1 MKKLLFISPVF
12 PDLNGAGR
20 EKRAYQWVM
29 KLQEDYE
36 VHLLVIRPERQ
47 DRRITDQDI
56 RSTTVIPRR
65 KTNKLASLLEFGWV
79 PLTRVDKE
87 ELQRHYGHVRY
98 DTLFCFRLYL
108 QDYALFLAP
117 LTRCGS
123 IELDMDD
130 LESSTHLKI
139 ASLFRNHG
147 HVRRAVTSY
156 LAALLFRR
164 KESRIGAEFGTVYLC
179 SDEDKASLGRRLPN
193 ADIRVMPNRL
203 SGVPGKLLLPDDAYQ
218 LLFIGSL
225 DYYPNEEAVT
235 WFIKKMLSAL
245 RRRDSR
251 WMLHVVG
258 FTSRPGFKDFLS
270 HADGVRYHGRV
281 ESLEQ
286 VYSSAYQVISPLHAG
301 GGTKLKI
308 LEAMWYGR
316 PIIAT
321 HESVYG
327 LGLTPYK
334 HYLPAEDGEQFV
346 AACERLAGDAELART
361 LIGHAREILME
372 KYHF

>member
-1 MKKLLFISPVF
+1 MKKVLFISPVF

-29 KLQEDYE
+29 KLQQEYE
-36 VHLLVIRPERQ
+36 VHLLVIRPEGQ
-47 DRRITDQDI
+47 DKPITEQDI
-56 RSTTVIPRR
+56 RSTMVIPRR

-79 PLTRVDKE
+79 PLTRADKE
-87 ELQRHYGHVRY
+87 ELKRHYGHARF
-98 DTLFCFRLYL
+98 DTILCFRLYL
-108 QDYALFLAP
+108 QDYALFLAS

-123 IELDMDD
+123 VELDMDD

-139 ASLFRNHG
+139 AHLLRKHG

-164 KESRIGAEFGTVYLC
+164 KESRIGAEYRRVYLC
-179 SDEDKASLGRRLPN
+179 SDEDKASLGRRLPG
-193 ADIRVMPNRL
+193 ADIGVMPNRMA
-203 SGVPGKLLLPDDAYQ
+203 GVPGNLPLPDDPYQ

-235 WFIKKMLSAL
+235 WFIKKVLSAL
-245 RRRDSR
+245 RRKDSR

-270 HADGVRYHGRV
+270 RADGVLYHGRV
-281 ESLEQ
+281 EKLDAL
-286 VYSSAYQVISPLHAG
+286 YSGAYQIISPLHAG

-327 LGLTPYK
+327 LGLTPFK
-334 HYLPAEDGEQFV
+334 HYLPAEDAEQFA
-346 AACERLAGDAELART
+346 AACERLAGDVELART
-361 LIGHAREILME
+361 LIGHAREILLE